1 MAMAQEEDKKI
12 IDILAKILKTK
23 RKEPLNFN
31 KIRQLQQ
38 ALDRLTNNTISGKLC
53 SSCKKEMVSGAF
65 PKWFCLR
72 KNCDIYLKEQY

>member
-1 MAMAQEEDKKI
+1 MAQEEDKKI

-38 ALDRLTNNTISGKLC
+38 KLDRLTINK
-53 SSCKKEMVSGAF
+53 
-65 PKWFCLR
+65 
-72 KNCDIYLKEQY
+72 